1 MMMPR
6 LFMLRRVLLAATILS
21 ILAPAALTQV
31 LMQHND
37 LGRTGQNLHET
48 ILTTTNVTAKSFGKL
63 FSYPVDNQIYA
74 QPLYVPNVS
83 IPGQGKHNVLYV
95 VTEGDSVFAYDA
107 DGLAPGLLWTVN
119 FTNPANGV
127 NVINCVQT
135 GLACAV
141 YPSTGIT
148 STPVIDSATQTMY
161 VLVRTAETS
170 GEVTNYVQRLHA
182 LNIATGADVVNPV
195 VIAGSVPGTGAASIN
210 GMVTFEPLAENTKPG
225 VVLANNMVYLA
236 WSGSTHGWIIA
247 YNAQTLAQVA
257 ILCTTP
263 NGNLG
268 GLWATGNAPAV
279 DASGNLYAATGDG
292 TFDANT
298 GGPDYGDSVI
308 KLSPTLE
315 VIDYFTPMDQAC
327 REPITVDLDLGS
339 GGPMLLPKQGGTY
352 PNELIV
358 SGKGGYPCD
367 LFGSTYASPIYL
379 VNAANLGG
387 YNPNQD
393 ADLQTIEG
401 SVRGYWSSPAY
412 WTAPGSVGYVYYAGM
427 VSGGNGGGDYL
438 KQYTVTNGVIS
449 STPTAQSANI
459 LPVGGTPSVSAN
471 GTHNGIVWAVE
482 RKDLLSVAPG
492 SQPAILYAY
501 LGSNVA
507 RTLYSSAVTKV
518 DGHIRD
524 QMGCGNKFQTPTIA
538 NGKVY
543 VGTQNEIDV
552 FGLLPTSPSAPQ
564 PSLSAPC
571 FFFANQPVGTTSKA
585 QLATLTNLGPG
596 ALTVG
601 TISFHGIDPSEFS
614 QTTTC
619 GTSLA
624 VGASCTFGITFTPTL
639 ATIPQQAYLQIND
652 NAIGGALT
660 IEVGGTGK

>member
-1 MMMPR
+1 M
-6 LFMLRRVLLAATILS
+6 FFFIVVSAAW
-21 ILAPAALTQV
+21 AQV

-48 ILTTTNVTAKSFGKL
+48 ILTTTNVKAAGFGKL

-83 IPGQGKHNVLYV
+83 IPGQGTHNVLYA
-95 VTEGDSVFAYDA
+95 VTEGDSIFAYDA
-107 DGLAPGLLWTVN
+107 DGLAPGLLWSLN
-119 FTNPANGV
+119 YTNASKGIGL
-127 NVINCVQT
+127 INCVQT

-141 YPSTGIT
+141 YPNTGIT
-148 STPVIDSATQTMY
+148 STPVIDSATLTMY

-170 GEVTNYVQRLHA
+170 GSTTNYIQRLHA
-182 LNIATGADVVNPV
+182 LNIATGAEMPNSPV
-195 VIAGSVPGTGAASIN
+195 VISGSVPGTGAASLN
-210 GMVTFEPLAENTKPG
+210 GVVAFNPLQENTKPG

-236 WSGSTHGWIIA
+236 WAGSTHGWIMA

-268 GLWATGNAPAV
+268 GLWATGNALAV

-308 KLSPTLE
+308 KLNSMLQ

-327 REPITVDLDLGS
+327 REPINVDLDLGS
-339 GGPMLLPKQGGTY
+339 GGPMLLPTQGGSF
-352 PNELIV
+352 PNELVV
-358 SGKGGYPCD
+358 SGKGGAPCD
-367 LFGSTYASPIYL
+367 MFDGVYASPIYL
-379 VNAANLGG
+379 VNANNMGG

-393 ADLQTIEG
+393 ADLQTIAG
-401 SVRGYWSSPAY
+401 STRGYWSSPAY
-412 WTAPGSVGYVYYAGM
+412 FQATATTGYIYYGGM
-427 VSGGNGGGDYL
+427 VSGGNGGGDTL
-438 KQYTVTNGVIS
+438 KQYTITNGVLAT
-449 STPTAQSANI
+449 TPTALTANI
-459 LPVGGTPSVSAN
+459 LPVGATPSVSAN
-471 GTHNGIVWAVE
+471 GTHNGIVWALE

-501 LGSNVA
+501 LATNVA
-507 RTLYSSAVTKV
+507 RTLYSSATTKV

-524 QMGCGNKFQTPTIA
+524 QMGCGTKFQTPTIA

-552 FGLLPTSPSAPQ
+552 FGLLPTSPTSPQ
-564 PSLSAPC
+564 PTLSAPC
-571 FFFANQPVGTTSKA
+571 FAFPNQPVGTVSKA
-585 QLATLTNLGPG
+585 QLSTLTNLGPG
-596 ALTVG
+596 ALTLG
-601 TISFHGIDPSEFS
+601 TPSFHGVNPSEFS
-614 QTTTC
+614 VTTTC
-619 GTSLA
+619 GASLA
-624 VGASCTFGITFTPTL
+624 VGASCTYGITFTPTL
-639 ATIPQQAYLQIND
+639 ATIPQQAYLLITD
-652 NAIGGALT
+652 NAIGGALS